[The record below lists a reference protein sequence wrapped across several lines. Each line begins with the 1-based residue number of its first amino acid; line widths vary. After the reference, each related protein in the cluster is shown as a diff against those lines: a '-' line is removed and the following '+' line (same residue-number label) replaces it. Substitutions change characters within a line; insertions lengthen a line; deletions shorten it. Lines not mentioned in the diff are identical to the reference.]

1 MSGDST
7 TQDLTGPTRNRRGYL
22 GRRAALCT
30 LAIVVATG
38 ATGYLGV
45 HAETTTASSPGY
57 HLRLTY
63 PRVARAG
70 LDIPWELRLTST
82 TGFTSNITIA
92 LSANYYDIF
101 EFQGMHPEP
110 SDETAD
116 DKFVYLTFSP
126 PKTGNVFTVSLDTY
140 VQPASQVGR
149 HATTA
154 AIIDGH
160 TVAEVSYT
168 TWVMP

>member
-1 MSGDST
+1 M
-7 TQDLTGPTRNRRGYL
+7 
-22 GRRAALCT
+22 GRRVALCV
-30 LAIVVATG
+30 LAVIVATG

-57 HLRLTY
+57 HLTVTY

-70 LDIPWELRLTST
+70 LDIPWNLRLTSA
-82 TGFTSNITIA
+82 TGFNGDITIA
-92 LSANYYDIF
+92 ISANYFDIF

-126 PKTGNVFTVSLDTY
+126 PKSGNVFTTSLDTY
-140 VQPASQVGR
+140 VQPAAQVGR

-154 AIIDGH
+154 AVIGGQ